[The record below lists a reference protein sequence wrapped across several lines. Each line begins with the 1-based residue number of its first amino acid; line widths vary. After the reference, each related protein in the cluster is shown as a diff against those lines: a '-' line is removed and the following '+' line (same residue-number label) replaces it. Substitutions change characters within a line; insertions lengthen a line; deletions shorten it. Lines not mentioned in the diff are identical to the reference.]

1 MVVCQKFIFVSVS
14 NVDAP
19 SPYAR
24 QMAPRRDPG
33 RRLSDEDWIQA
44 GFALLA
50 DSGPNALRVD
60 RLCKRM
66 NVTKGSFYW
75 HFADTQAYRTA
86 LIEAWGD
93 LNDNHRRPFDDMR
106 DVDPRERLALMMRT
120 WVTPQQWDL
129 ERAMRAWALTDE
141 TVLASVQR
149 SDRRILRAVTQ
160 AFGDYGFGPED
171 AALRATVMVAAGI
184 GFLHGSDSVGYAS
197 EELRER
203 FLDFMLRP

>member
-1 MVVCQKFIFVSVS
+1 
-14 NVDAP
+14 
-19 SPYAR
+19 
-24 QMAPRRDPG
+24 MAPRRDPG

-75 HFADTQAYRTA
+75 HFADMQAYRTA

-93 LNDNHRRPFDDMR
+93 LNDEHRRPFDDMR
-106 DVDPRERLALMMRT
+106 DVAPRERLALMIRT

-141 TVLASVQR
+141 AVLASVQR
-149 SDRRILRAVTQ
+149 SDRRILHAVTR
-160 AFGDYGFGPED
+160 AFADYGFGAED
-171 AALRATVMVAAGI
+171 AALRATVLVATGI
-184 GFLHGSDSVGYAS
+184 GFLHGSDSVGHAS
-197 EELRER
+197 EKLRER
-203 FLDFMLRP
+203 FLDFMLRR

>member
-1 MVVCQKFIFVSVS
+1 MLAS
-14 NVDAP
+14 
-19 SPYAR
+19 
-24 QMAPRRDPG
+24 MAPRRNPG
-33 RRLSDEDWIQA
+33 RRLSDEDWIQT

-75 HFADTQAYRTA
+75 HFADMPAYRTA
-86 LIEAWGD
+86 LIEAWAN
-93 LNDNHRRPFDDMR
+93 LNDEHRRPFDDMH
-106 DVDPRERLALMMRT
+106 DVDPRERLTLMMRT

-141 TVLASVQR
+141 AVLASVQR
-149 SDRRILRAVTQ
+149 SDRRILRAVTR
-160 AFGDYGFGPED
+160 AFADYGFGPED
-171 AALRATVMVAAGI
+171 AALRATVMVATGI
-184 GFLHGSDSVGYAS
+184 GFLHGADSVGYAS